1 MPFLELNT
9 TTVPVASEPVEAE
22 FVEYGDAVAAHSG
35 AWMTRIRARKRM
47 WPVETVWMTASAGA
61 ALKSVLVGA
70 APHLASG
77 DMVGG
82 SVSVIVQMQ
91 GEVSAKIGG
100 VLYVRY
106 RFALVEA

>member
-22 FVEYGDAVAAHSG
+22 YLEYGDATAAHSG

-47 WPVETVWMTASAGA
+47 WSIETVWMTASAGA
-61 ALKSVLVGA
+61 ALKTVLVGA
-70 APHLASG
+70 APHLVSG
-77 DMVGG
+77 DIVGTP
-82 SVSVIVQMQ
+82 VAAVIQMQ
-91 GEVSAKIGG
+91 GEVTAKIGG
-100 VLYVRY
+100 VPYIRF